1 MFKHKEL
8 AGVIGAARAVLRAAQ
23 KWGVLSVVLALVVLT
38 VGRVSAQNLGSCVQP
53 PLGMVSWWPGDGNPN
68 DIVDGNHG
76 TLVGSAGY
84 ASGVVD
90 QAFSFTVAGDCVQVP
105 TAPNLNFGPG
115 DDLSIDAWI
124 LIEYPSWTATYLPI
138 VDKRVLP
145 NGPFDPDAVG
155 YSLFLYNGSLAIQL
169 GDGTF
174 FNYIS
179 SGPDLRDVRP
189 HHVAVTVDRNSATGG
204 TLYVDG
210 AVVLIFDPTNRPGDL
225 TNNQP
230 LFIGRHAGDPS
241 VSVIGLID
249 EVEIF
254 NRVLTAGEI
263 KAIFAAGSA
272 GKCKCVKAPCGM
284 VSWWPGD
291 WNTDDVVDGNP
302 GTLVGTAGYAQ
313 GIVGQAFSF
322 TAVGDCVQV
331 PTAPN
336 LDFGPAGSGS
346 NGDLSID
353 AWILI
358 PSGSPSLTA
367 TYLPIVDKRDLPGGP
382 YAPQSTGYFLFLY
395 DGRLA
400 FQLGDGT
407 FFNYISP
414 GPNLLLVAGVW
425 HHVAVTVD
433 RNSPTGGNLY
443 VDGAVVLNFNPT
455 KRPGDLTNSQPLFI
469 GRHAVDPSI
478 SVIGLIDEVEIFNRV
493 LSPLDVWDIFN
504 AKSAGKCKCVKAPC
518 GMVSWWPGD
527 ANPNDIVDG
536 SHGTLVGS
544 AGYAP
549 GMVGQAFSFTAVG
562 DCVQVLTPVN
572 LDFGPGDD
580 LSIDA
585 WIRTSST
592 IPVLPIV
599 DKRVLPNGPFDPDA
613 VGYFFFLYNGSLAFQ
628 LADTTDGFYNYISS
642 GSGLSD
648 GNWHH
653 VAVTVDR
660 NSTAGGTLY
669 VDGAVVL
676 IFDPTNRPGD
686 LTNNQPLFIGRHAGD
701 PSVSVIGLIDEVEI
715 FNRVLTAGEVEA
727 IFTAGSFG
735 KCK

>member
-1 MFKHKEL
+1 MFNKRF
-8 AGVIGAARAVLRAAQ
+8 AVVIGATRLVLRAVRR
-23 KWGVLSVVLALVVLT
+23 WGVLGVVLALVVLT
-38 VGRVSAQNLGSCVQP
+38 VGRVSAQNLGPCVQP

-105 TAPNLNFGPG
+105 TAANLNFGPG

-124 LIEYPSWTATYLPI
+124 LIPDNSPSLTATYLPI
-138 VDKRVLP
+138 VDKRDLP
-145 NGPFDPDAVG
+145 GGPNAPQSTG
-155 YSLFLYNGSLAIQL
+155 YFLFLYNGRLAFQL
-169 GDGTF
+169 GNPVPGF
-174 FNYIS
+174 YNYIS
-179 SGPDLRDVRP
+179 TGPDLRP
-189 HHVAVTVDRNSATGG
+189 TGWHHVAVTVDRNSTTGG

-210 AVVLIFDPTNRPGDL
+210 AVVLIFDPMNRPGDL

-241 VSVIGLID
+241 VSVIG
-249 EVEIF
+249 
-254 NRVLTAGEI
+254 R
-263 KAIFAAGSA
+263 
-272 GKCKCVKAPCGM
+272 
-284 VSWWPGD
+284 
-291 WNTDDVVDGNP
+291 
-302 GTLVGTAGYAQ
+302 
-313 GIVGQAFSF
+313 
-322 TAVGDCVQV
+322 
-331 PTAPN
+331 
-336 LDFGPAGSGS
+336 
-346 NGDLSID
+346 
-353 AWILI
+353 
-358 PSGSPSLTA
+358 
-367 TYLPIVDKRDLPGGP
+367 
-382 YAPQSTGYFLFLY
+382 
-395 DGRLA
+395 
-400 FQLGDGT
+400 
-407 FFNYISP
+407 
-414 GPNLLLVAGVW
+414 
-425 HHVAVTVD
+425 
-433 RNSPTGGNLY
+433 
-443 VDGAVVLNFNPT
+443 
-455 KRPGDLTNSQPLFI
+455 
-469 GRHAVDPSI
+469 
-478 SVIGLIDEVEIFNRV
+478 IDEVEIFNRV

-527 ANPNDIVDG
+527 AHPNDTVDG
-536 SHGTLVGS
+536 NHGTLVGS

-562 DCVQVLTPVN
+562 DCVQVPTPVN
-572 LDFGPGDD
+572 LNFGPGDD

-592 IPVLPIV
+592 NLVLPIV

-613 VGYFFFLYNGSLAFQ
+613 VGYFLFLHNGRLAFQ

-642 GSGLSD
+642 GPGLSD
-648 GNWHH
+648 GDWHH

-676 IFDPTNRPGD
+676 IFDPMNRPGD

-727 IFTAGSFG
+727 IFAAGSSG